1 MANLFEGKAWDTL
14 KEGLS
19 TGLSDQQKSIF
30 GQVLENTKKHMLKES
45 ATMGATTTGNVATL
59 NKVVLPIL
67 RRVMPNVIAN
77 QLLGVQAIQ
86 GPVAQI
92 NTLRLRYADTF
103 GGATAGQEA
112 LAPFD
117 IATAFSGNG
126 NKAAPGAAATA
137 QMEGYAGKRM
147 NVQIVKQTAEAETRR
162 LSARWTLE
170 VSQDADSQYGVD
182 MEAEIMATL
191 AQEITQEIDQ
201 EILYRLRALA
211 RTGGVYD
218 MSDEASFTGTPTFVG
233 DRHAVLSTLIK
244 QQANQIAARTRR
256 GAGNW
261 IVVSPNQQTVL
272 ESATTSAFAR
282 TTEANLDT
290 PDNQKMVGMLNGSMK
305 VFVDTYAK
313 DETPLLIGYKGS
325 REVDAGAY
333 FCPYV
338 PLTATEVL
346 TDPNTFEK
354 VIGFMTR
361 YAYVEFTDSSQ
372 SFGNSADFYSKIEI
386 PAGTLK
392 FI

>member
-1 MANLFEGKAWDTL
+1 MANLFEGKAWGTL

-19 TGLSDQQKSIF
+19 AGLNEQQQTIF
-30 GQVLENTKKHMLKES
+30 GQVLENTKNHMLKES
-45 ATMGATTTGNVATL
+45 ATMGASTSGNVASL

-77 QLLGVQAIQ
+77 NLVGVQAIQ

-92 NTLRLRYADTF
+92 NTLRMRYADTF
-103 GGATAGQEA
+103 AGANAGQEA

-117 IATAFSGNG
+117 IAAAFSGNG
-126 NKAAPGAAATA
+126 QAASPKAAPTA
-137 QMEGYAGKRM
+137 QMEGFAGKRM

-170 VSQDADSQYGVD
+170 VAQDADSQYGVD
-182 MEAEIMATL
+182 MESEIMATL

-201 EILYRLRALA
+201 ELLYRLRSLA
-211 RTGGVYD
+211 RTGAVYD
-218 MSDEASFTGTPTFVG
+218 MKNEASFTGTPTFVG
-233 DRHAVLSTLIK
+233 DRHAVLTTLIN

-256 GAGNW
+256 GRGNW
-261 IVVSPNQQTVL
+261 TVLSPNQLTVL

-282 TTEANLDT
+282 TTEGTFDD
-290 PDNQKMVGMLNGSMK
+290 PDNQKLAGTLNNRIK
-305 VFVDTYAK
+305 VFVDTYAQ
-313 DETPLLIGYKGS
+313 DDTPVLVGYKGQ

-338 PLTATEVL
+338 PLTATDVL
-346 TDPNTFEK
+346 TDPNTLEK

-372 SFGNSADFYSKIEI
+372 SFGNSADFFSKIEI
-386 PAGTLK
+386 PADTLK